1 MSRFLT
7 RLVVVAAVVAA
18 TAVSAAVGA
27 RAFGPMTV
35 CTKFTG
41 PAWKVT
47 SISGTVTRGK
57 VYEVA
62 VDKAPCAF
70 AKTWAVKF
78 AKTPTH
84 GNYLLKGPAG
94 WRCRANFGFSQVWAW
109 NGRCEKGTA
118 QAFAWGPK
126 TR

>member
-7 RLVVVAAVVAA
+7 CVAVAAVVTA
-18 TAVSAAVGA
+18 TAVSAALGM
-27 RAFGPMTV
+27 RAFGPMKV
-35 CTKFTG
+35 CATFTG

-62 VDKAPCAF
+62 VDQAACAF
-70 AKTWAVKF
+70 AKTWGMKF
-78 AKTPTH
+78 ARTPTH
-84 GNYLLKGPAG
+84 GKYLLRGPVG
-94 WRCRANFGFSQVWAW
+94 WRCRANFGVSPVWAW

-118 QAFAWGPK
+118 HAFAWGPK

>member
-47 SISGTVTRGK
+47 SISGIVTDKPGTYSFSVRLDAAQEG
-57 VYEVA
+57 VPNGSRITLDIPVA
-62 VDKAPCAF
+62 VAP
-70 AKTWAVKF
+70 
-78 AKTPTH
+78 
-84 GNYLLKGPAG
+84 PA
-94 WRCRANFGFSQVWAW
+94 S
-109 NGRCEKGTA
+109 
-118 QAFAWGPK
+118 
-126 TR
+126 